1 MAMITVSRQLGSW
14 GMEIAREVAEK
25 LGYEYVDK
33 EKIGSSRRGAAILSR
48 RLAAA
53 GKEDRGMDLIV
64 DEEDVWIATLE
75 DKPGALATK
84 LTALAEAG
92 ADLDFVI
99 ARRSPERPGMGV
111 VFVTPLSGD
120 AELKAATAIGFSA
133 INRLHSV
140 RVEGDN
146 DPGIGGI
153 ITTKLAAAG
162 INLRG
167 FSGAVIGTRF
177 VLHLAF
183 DTSQLQKKAIQVIE
197 GIS

>member
-1 MAMITVSRQLGSW
+1 
-14 GMEIAREVAEK
+14 
-25 LGYEYVDK
+25 
-33 EKIGSSRRGAAILSR
+33 
-48 RLAAA
+48 
-53 GKEDRGMDLIV
+53 MDLIV
-64 DEEDVWIATLE
+64 EKEDVWIASLE
-75 DKPGALATK
+75 DKPGSLASK
-84 LTALAEAG
+84 LTALSEAG

-133 INRLHSV
+133 INRLHSI
-140 RVEGDN
+140 RVEGVN
-146 DPGIGGI
+146 EPGIGGI
-153 ITTKLAAAG
+153 VTTKLAEAG

-183 DTSQLQKKAIQVIE
+183 DNSQLQEKAIQVIK